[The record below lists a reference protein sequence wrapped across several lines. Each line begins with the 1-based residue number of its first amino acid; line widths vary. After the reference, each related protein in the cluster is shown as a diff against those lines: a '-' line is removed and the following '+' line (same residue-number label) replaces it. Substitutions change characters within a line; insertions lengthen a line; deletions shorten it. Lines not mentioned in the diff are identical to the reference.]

1 MPLIFLVLIPY
12 FLSFFAD
19 IRSLSAPVKIFIWA
33 IPFSHPFLATQNIL
47 LENYSA
53 VLYGILYMFIL
64 FLVLVVMAARIFSTD
79 RVLTMKL
86 RWRKK
91 KVVL

>member
-1 MPLIFLVLIPY
+1 VI
-12 FLSFFAD
+12 
-19 IRSLSAPVKIFIWA
+19 
-33 IPFSHPFLATQNIL
+33 
-47 LENYSA
+47 
-53 VLYGILYMFIL
+53 
-64 FLVLVVMAARIFSTD
+64 AARIFSTD

>member
-1 MPLIFLVLIPY
+1 M
-12 FLSFFAD
+12 FAD
-19 IRSLSAPVKIFIWA
+19 IKTLSLPVKILLLA
-33 IPFSHPFLATQNIL
+33 IPFSHPFLATQNIF
-47 LENYSA
+47 LENYRA
-53 VLYGILYMFIL
+53 VLFGILYMAIF
-64 FLVLVVMAARIFSTD
+64 FTVMVVIAARIFSTD

>member
-1 MPLIFLVLIPY
+1 MFTDLKSLPL
-12 FLSFFAD
+12 
-19 IRSLSAPVKIFIWA
+19 PVKIFLLA
-33 IPFSHPFLATQNIL
+33 IPFSHPFLATQNIF
-47 LENYSA
+47 LENYGA
-53 VLYGILYMFIL
+53 VLFGILYMAL
-64 FLVLVVMAARIFSTD
+64 FFTVMVVIAARIFSTD

>member
-1 MPLIFLVLIPY
+1 
-12 FLSFFAD
+12 
-19 IRSLSAPVKIFIWA
+19 
-33 IPFSHPFLATQNIL
+33 
-47 LENYSA
+47 
-53 VLYGILYMFIL
+53 
-64 FLVLVVMAARIFSTD
+64 MAARIFSTD

>member
-1 MPLIFLVLIPY
+1 MLGHYP
-12 FLSFFAD
+12 
-19 IRSLSAPVKIFIWA
+19 
-33 IPFSHPFLATQNIL
+33 
-47 LENYSA
+47 A
-53 VLYGILYMFIL
+53 VLYGILYMAVVFA
-64 FLVLVVMAARIFSTD
+64 VLVFLAARIFSTD